1 MYFSK
6 VFDLVNFGKSKFK
19 NAIVL
24 YVLGILMKVQSLK
37 FQLSLTS
44 ISLTIF
50 QLKILNFALST
61 YMRPEM
67 KV

>member
-6 VFDLVNFGKSKFK
+6 VLGFVNLEKSKFK
-19 NAIVL
+19 NAIVV
-24 YVLGILMKVQSLK
+24 YFLGILIKVKSLK

-44 ISLTIF
+44 IALTIF
-50 QLKILNFALST
+50 QVKILKFALSI
-61 YMRPEM
+61 YMRPKM